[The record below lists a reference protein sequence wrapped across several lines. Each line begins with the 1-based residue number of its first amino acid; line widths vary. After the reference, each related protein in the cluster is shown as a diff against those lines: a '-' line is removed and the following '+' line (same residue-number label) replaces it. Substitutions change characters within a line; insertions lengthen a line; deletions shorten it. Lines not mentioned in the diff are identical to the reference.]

1 MLEVKGHVSDYY
13 NIPVGTQFHNN
24 WNFTHFRLEL
34 LVPLRISSGFKFQFF
49 RLPLTKPEMITNSN
63 TTTLM
68 QVNTLFT
75 MADSFTPNA
84 SSPVNS

>member
-1 MLEVKGHVSDYY
+1 MLEVKGHVSDYN
-13 NIPVGTQFHNN
+13 NILVGTQFHNN

-34 LVPLRISSGFKFQFF
+34 LEALRISSGFKFQFF